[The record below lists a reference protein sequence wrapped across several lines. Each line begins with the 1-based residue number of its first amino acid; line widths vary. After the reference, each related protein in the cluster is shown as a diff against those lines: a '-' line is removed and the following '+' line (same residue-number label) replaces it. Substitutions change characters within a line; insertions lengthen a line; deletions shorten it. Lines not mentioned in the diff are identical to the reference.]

1 MRHDFAQTRV
11 VAFVEIGTDVERD
24 SRAAATRAAAQANSE
39 ATGRHLATIVQPLCV
54 MQPGAD
60 PEARKVTRRRMR
72 DGGPEVEAA

>member
-39 ATGRHLATIVQPLCV
+39 ATGRHLATIVQLP
-54 MQPGAD
+54 
-60 PEARKVTRRRMR
+60 
-72 DGGPEVEAA
+72 